1 MKLLHQTPFLR
12 VLLFF
17 ILGIVIQSYW
27 DFTPFFLFAGVLS
40 FFIIAL
46 SYVPNLNKQYNFRFL
61 FGWGFSFFLFV
72 IATYSTKL
80 TWEKSEWKIEPV
92 VHLYEGR
99 VIEEPILKPKTYL
112 CKIRIVSAEEAIYKD
127 VVDKKVVIY
136 LPIDT
141 FSKTVAVGETLSFYG
156 QFEQSPL
163 YLQKKSFA
171 AIGFI
176 RQKHWFLKQDSNR
189 SFSILEKSLSIRRIL
204 LDRLQKIIPD
214 HSTYS
219 IASALMF
226 GYKDELDKDLQ
237 QSFANIGASHV
248 LAVSG
253 LHFAIVFGMV
263 YFMLSFLG
271 NSLEGRLIKQLV
283 VFPLLWGF
291 AFITGFSPSVVRAAL
306 MLTVWGIGNAFFY
319 KSFTLN
325 TVAIAAFFMLLFNP
339 LYLFDVGFQLSFMA
353 VVSIILVN
361 PYLNRLYES
370 KNPMIKYVWELCCV
384 SVSVQTGVLP
394 VSAYYFHQISLLFL
408 ITNLC
413 VIPLVTILLFL
424 IPFSLLFDALFGNIP
439 ALMYPLNKGLELFLS
454 TVRFLDEIP
463 YGSIHSIDIN
473 FREMT
478 VWFIAMILI
487 LLIFIKKRI
496 FYLYLLLILIVCEGI
511 YSFY

>member
-1 MKLLHQTPFLR
+1 
-12 VLLFF
+12 
-17 ILGIVIQSYW
+17 LGFSL
-27 DFTPFFLFAGVLS
+27 FLFAS
-40 FFIIAL
+40 ATFI
-46 SYVPNLNKQYNFRFL
+46 
-61 FGWGFSFFLFV
+61 
-72 IATYSTKL
+72 TKL
-80 TWEKSEWKIEPV
+80 AWKKSEWKMETAI
-92 VHLYEGR
+92 HLYEGR
-99 VIEEPILKPKTYL
+99 VIEEPVLKPKTYL
-112 CKIRIVSAEEAIYKD
+112 CKIRIISAEESIYKN
-127 VVDKKVVIY
+127 VVDKKAVIY
-136 LPIDT
+136 LPVDK
-141 FSKTVAVGETLSFYG
+141 FSGMIKTGETLSFYG
-156 QFEQSPL
+156 QLEQSPL

-171 AIGFI
+171 ATGFI
-176 RQKHWFLKQDSNR
+176 RQKHWFSKQNPNR
-189 SFSILEKSLSIRRIL
+189 SFSILEKALFIRRIL
-204 LDRLQKIIPD
+204 LDRLQKIVPD
-214 HSTYS
+214 HSAYS

-226 GYKDELDKDLQ
+226 GYKDELDKDLR
-237 QSFANIGASHV
+237 QSFANIGAGHV

-253 LHFAIVFGMV
+253 LHFAIVFGAV

-271 NSLEGRLIKQLV
+271 NSQKGRLIKQLI

-306 MLTVWGIGNAFFY
+306 MLTVWGIGNTFFY

-361 PYLNRLYES
+361 PYLVRLYES

-394 VSAYYFHQISLLFL
+394 VSVYYFHQIPLLFL

-424 IPFSLLFDALFGNIP
+424 IPVGLLFDALFGNIP
-439 ALMYPLNKGLELFLS
+439 ALMYPLNKGLEFFLS

-473 FREMT
+473 FREMI
-478 VWFIAMILI
+478 VWFLVLILI
-487 LLIFIKKRI
+487 LFVLIKKRVV
-496 FYLYLLLILIVCEGI
+496 YLYLLLILIACEGI
-511 YSFY
+511 YSLY